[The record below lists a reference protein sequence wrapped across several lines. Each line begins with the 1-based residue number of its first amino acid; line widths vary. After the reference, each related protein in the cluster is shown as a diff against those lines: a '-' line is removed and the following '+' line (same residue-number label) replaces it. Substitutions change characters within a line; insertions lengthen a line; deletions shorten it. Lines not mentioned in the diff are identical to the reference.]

1 MDDIERDPHL
11 REKINLFKD
20 EENINKLSE
29 KELARKNTLSRRLK
43 RKIQKLMNGKVKD
56 NEETIEAEEKKI

>member
-29 KELARKNTLSRRLK
+29 KELERKNTLSRRLK

-56 NEETIEAEEKKI
+56 NQETIEEEDKKI